1 MLDLKLSIPDRA
13 VKALERIAD
22 ALERVS
28 RPPQHLAPG
37 FKKRDATSVSTYGD
51 NESLWNREQ
60 LHTMATKRGLSAAT
74 EEQLA
79 KELRSVTKDDLPPE
93 LL

>member
-28 RPPQHLAPG
+28 KPPGYLAPG
-37 FKKRDATSVSTYGD
+37 FKKRDASAVSSYGD
-51 NESLWNREQ
+51 NENLWNREQ
-60 LHTMATKRGLSAAT
+60 LHTMAMTRGLSAAT
-74 EEQLA
+74 EAQLA
-79 KELRSVTKDDLPPE
+79 AELRSITKDDLPPE

>member
-28 RPPQHLAPG
+28 RPPGYLAPG
-37 FKKRDATSVSTYGD
+37 FKKRDASSVSSYGD
-51 NESLWNREQ
+51 NENLWNLEQ
-60 LHTMATKRGLSAAT
+60 LHTIGQNRGLAPKTQA
-74 EEQLA
+74 QLA
-79 KELRSVTKDDLPPE
+79 AELRSITKDDLPPE